1 MKNKKQKIESRAD
14 IFLSEFNNLIKAF
27 LTKDTNKFN
36 ELKDELDEKA
46 KKYKQEYEPWSEKT
60 KAFNRQAEAYFAED
74 EAIEKSRRSN
84 PFIKEIVKTFKALHV
99 VTLVML
105 GFDLVY
111 SIMGWSHYGPDLI
124 LIFFWIIFLAG
135 STFNFWLE
143 LPLIFKR
150 KNKWPKDHDVKK
162 STAAFNLYDAYSNA
176 STTAFFMS
184 SYIGYSQLLEALSVL
199 EDDYPEAYK
208 ALNLKFKE
216 IKDKGEFN

>member
-36 ELKDELDEKA
+36 KLKDELDKKA

-60 KAFNRQAEAYFAED
+60 KAFNKQAEAYFAED

-99 VTLVML
+99 VALIML

-162 STAAFNLYDAYSNA
+162 LTAAFNLFDAYSNA
-176 STTAFFMS
+176 STVAFFIES
-184 SYIGYSQLLEALSVL
+184 HIRYSQLVEALSVL

-216 IKDKGEFN
+216 IKDKGELN

>member
-14 IFLSEFNNLIKAF
+14 IFLPEFNNLIKAF

-74 EAIEKSRRSN
+74 KAIKNSRCSS
-84 PFIKEIVKTFKALHV
+84 PFIKEISKTVKALYA
-99 VTLVML
+99 TCIAML
-105 GFDLVY
+105 SFDLVF
-111 SIMGWSHYGPDLI
+111 SIINQSYDGPDLI
-124 LIFFWIIFLAG
+124 LIFFWIVFLAG
-135 STFNFWLE
+135 SIFNFWLE

-150 KNKWPKDHDVKK
+150 KNKWPKDFDAKE
-162 STAAFNLYDAYSNA
+162 SIRAFNLYDAYSNA
-176 STTAFFMS
+176 STAAFFVES
-184 SYIGYSQLLEALSVL
+184 HIRYSQLVEALSVL

>member
-1 MKNKKQKIESRAD
+1 MKNKKQKTESRAE
-14 IFLSEFNNLIKAF
+14 IFLTEFNNLIKAF

-36 ELKDELDEKA
+36 ELKDELDKKA
-46 KKYKQEYEPWSEKT
+46 EKYKQEYEPWSEKT

-74 EAIEKSRRSN
+74 SAAEKSRRSN
-84 PFIKEIVKTFKALHV
+84 PFIKEIIKMFKALYA
-99 VTLVML
+99 VTFVML
-105 GFDLVY
+105 SFDLAY
-111 SIMGWSHYGPDLI
+111 NIIGWSHYGPDLI
-124 LIFFWIIFLAG
+124 LIFFWVIFLAG
-135 STFNFWLE
+135 STFKLWLE
-143 LPLIFKR
+143 TPLIFKR
-150 KNKWPKDHDVKK
+150 KNKWPKDLDVKK

>member
-14 IFLSEFNNLIKAF
+14 IFLSEFNNLVKAF
-27 LTKDTNKFN
+27 FAEDTNKFN
-36 ELKDELDEKA
+36 ELKDELDKKA

-60 KAFNRQAEAYFAED
+60 KAFNKQAEAYFAED
-74 EAIEKSRRSN
+74 EAIKKSRRSN

-99 VTLVML
+99 VALIML

-162 STAAFNLYDAYSNA
+162 LTAAFNLFDAYSNA
-176 STTAFFMS
+176 STAAFFMS

>member
-36 ELKDELDEKA
+36 ELKDELDKKA

-60 KAFNRQAEAYFAED
+60 KAFNKQAEAYFAED

-99 VTLVML
+99 VALIML
-105 GFDLVY
+105 SFDLVY

-124 LIFFWIIFLAG
+124 LIFFWIVFLAG

-150 KNKWPKDHDVKK
+150 KNKWPKGFDAKE
-162 STAAFNLYDAYSNA
+162 SIRAFNLYDAYSNA
-176 STTAFFMS
+176 STAAFFIDS
-184 SYIGYSQLLEALSVL
+184 HIRYSQLVEALSVL
-199 EDDYPEAYK
+199 EDDYPEAYR

>member
-1 MKNKKQKIESRAD
+1 MKNKKQKIESGAET
-14 IFLSEFNNLIKAF
+14 FYTEFNNLIKVF
-27 LTKDTNKFN
+27 LSRDINKFN
-36 ELKDELDEKA
+36 ELKDELDKKA

-60 KAFNRQAEAYFAED
+60 KAFNKQADAYFAED
-74 EAIEKSRRSN
+74 EAVKKSRRSN
-84 PFIKEIVKTFKALHV
+84 PFIKEIIKTFKALNV

-111 SIMGWSHYGPDLI
+111 NIMGWSHYGLDLI
-124 LIFFWIIFLAG
+124 LVFFWIVFIAG

-143 LPLIFKR
+143 YPLIFKR
-150 KNKWPKDHDVKK
+150 KNKWPKDFDAKK
-162 STAAFNLYDAYSNA
+162 SIAAFNLYDVYNNA
-176 STTAFFMS
+176 STAAFFVE
-184 SYIGYSQLLEALSVL
+184 SYIRYNQLLEALSAL

>member
-36 ELKDELDEKA
+36 KLKDELDKKA
-46 KKYKQEYEPWSEKT
+46 KKYKQEYEPWFEKT
-60 KAFNRQAEAYFAED
+60 KAFNKQAEAYFAED

-99 VTLVML
+99 VALIML

-111 SIMGWSHYGPDLI
+111 SIMSWSHYGPDLI

-162 STAAFNLYDAYSNA
+162 LTAAFNLFDAYSNA
-176 STTAFFMS
+176 STVAFFIES
-184 SYIGYSQLLEALSVL
+184 HIRYSQLVEALSVL

-216 IKDKGEFN
+216 IKDKGELN

>member
-1 MKNKKQKIESRAD
+1 MKNKKQKILSGAD
-14 IFLSEFNNLIKAF
+14 IFLSEFNNLIKVF
-27 LTKDTNKFN
+27 LSRDINKFN

-60 KAFNRQAEAYFAED
+60 KAFNKQAEAYFAED

-84 PFIKEIVKTFKALHV
+84 PFIKEIVKTFKALNV
-99 VTLVML
+99 VVLIML

-124 LIFFWIIFLAG
+124 LVFFWIIFLAG
-135 STFNFWLE
+135 LTFNFWLE
-143 LPLIFKR
+143 CPFIFKR
-150 KNKWPKDHDVKK
+150 KNKWPKNFDAKK
-162 STAAFNLYDAYSNA
+162 SIAAFNLYDAHSNA
-176 STTAFFMS
+176 STAAFLVES
-184 SYIGYSQLLEALSVL
+184 HIRYSQLLKALSVL
-199 EDDYPEAYK
+199 EENYPEAYK

>member
-36 ELKDELDEKA
+36 KLKDELDKKA

-60 KAFNRQAEAYFAED
+60 KAFNKQAEAYFAED

-99 VTLVML
+99 VALIML

-143 LPLIFKR
+143 CPLIFKR
-150 KNKWPKDHDVKK
+150 KNKWPKDFDVKK
-162 STAAFNLYDAYSNA
+162 LNAAFNMYDAYSNA
-176 STTAFFMS
+176 STAAFFIE
-184 SYIGYSQLLEALSVL
+184 SYIRYSQLVEALSVL